1 MEEYDNRI
9 ESVEKQK
16 NREEKKFRE
25 KDKKR

>member
-16 NREEKKFRE
+16 KREEKKFRE

>member
-9 ESVEKQK
+9 GSVEKQK

>member
-9 ESVEKQK
+9 GSVEKQK
-16 NREEKKFRE
+16 NRKEKKFRE